1 MRILSVLA
9 VLTALSFPAFAAG
22 EDAKRIDQLD
32 KLFGEL
38 HQASTT
44 RDPDKIVADIWQIW
58 GSNDSSTAELLI
70 REGTAAMNAHEYD
83 AAEKV
88 LIQLVES
95 YPEYAEGW
103 NKRAT
108 LYFMMGRFDASL
120 TDIQHVLDLEP
131 RHFGALA
138 GKAAILRAQGH
149 NREALGVL
157 REALAINPH
166 MVSVQQSIKELEKEQ
181 PDI

>member
-44 RDPDKIVADIWQIW
+44 RDPDKIIADIWQIW
-58 GSNDSSTAELLI
+58 GSNDSATAELLI

-149 NREALGVL
+149 TREALGVL

-166 MVSVQQSIKELEKEQ
+166 MVSVIQSIKELEKEQ